1 MHSAARQ
8 TISCVPC
15 YLGYLVTTVFVTS
28 ISRRLVSASVNKNM
42 LKSDLQSWT
51 MHSSALQHTATH
63 CNTLQHTATHS
74 SGFRLKQPKHVY
86 KVCTAQI
93 EQNRYS
99 CLAQTLCA
107 ALRGVNTATPTTRHG
122 SEQGG
127 LKSPNR
133 DYSDVTVSAVLHALH
148 WCNLK
153 AAEYFSNSSWH
164 IDRVTVTPRFQ
175 GGWTRI
181 GDILDVQMFYN
192 TFLMCNE
199 LFLYD

>member
-1 MHSAARQ
+1 MLLGLPSHNCFCNIDFPTTGVCIRQ
-8 TISCVPC
+8 QEHVEIWPPI
-15 YLGYLVTTVFVTS
+15 L
-28 ISRRLVSASVNKNM
+28 N
-42 LKSDLQSWT
+42 D
-51 MHSSALQHTATH
+51 ALFGTATH

-153 AAEYFSNSSWH
+153 AAEYFLS
-164 IDRVTVTPRFQ
+164 TVR
-175 GGWTRI
+175 
-181 GDILDVQMFYN
+181 DILTALLWHLASKGVER
-192 TFLMCNE
+192 E
-199 LFLYD
+199 LETY